1 MRHLPRNHVDLPDAA
16 ARHRQVASVTVGDLA
31 GLLAVLVDAE
41 VVHLGARH
49 DVAQCRVRVQAD
61 EEVRAVVVGNGGPS
75 VEGDDGVAAASED
88 NADTQQAFQQRA
100 QPQCDAQRDVLLHGP
115 FRSVRAFIRAAVA
128 RVDDDGAN
136 LRGEAEVGNRDRVA
150 RGGVRTRVRRFRRP
164 RFRDRGYGRFQ
175 VDHQLRRVAGFSTQ
189 DAMRCVRRSGFDR
202 EARKLFKQLD
212 GADCIA
218 ARHRGAHDVDS
229 VGVEAN
235 EEAAVVLDHLVQG
248 VGSNLQ
254 GQPTGLRA
262 RAVLSRY
269 AGNAHLTDE
278 Q

>member
-1 MRHLPRNHVDLPDAA
+1 
-16 ARHRQVASVTVGDLA
+16 
-31 GLLAVLVDAE
+31 
-41 VVHLGARH
+41 
-49 DVAQCRVRVQAD
+49 
-61 EEVRAVVVGNGGPS
+61 
-75 VEGDDGVAAASED
+75 
-88 NADTQQAFQQRA
+88 
-100 QPQCDAQRDVLLHGP
+100 
-115 FRSVRAFIRAAVA
+115 
-128 RVDDDGAN
+128 
-136 LRGEAEVGNRDRVA
+136 
-150 RGGVRTRVRRFRRP
+150 
-164 RFRDRGYGRFQ
+164 
-175 VDHQLRRVAGFSTQ
+175 
-189 DAMRCVRRSGFDR
+189 MRCVRRSGFDR

-212 GADCIA
+212 GADGIA

-254 GQPTGLRA
+254 GQATGLRA